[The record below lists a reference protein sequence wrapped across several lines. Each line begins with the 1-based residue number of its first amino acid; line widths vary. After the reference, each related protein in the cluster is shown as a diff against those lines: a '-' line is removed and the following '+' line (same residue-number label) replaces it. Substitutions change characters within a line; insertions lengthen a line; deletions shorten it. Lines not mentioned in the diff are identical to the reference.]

1 MIYGTVGGPSVS
13 LGRAAVR
20 ERERKRAMD
29 SSFGAALD
37 ASAAGPT
44 SFQIYVA
51 DLASQGGQAALIAA
65 LALLLIMVLV
75 QVFKPA
81 GSEET
86 VYPDRSPAQT
96 LPSEADRRKRVLVPA
111 GPLAARATDN
121 APLVG
126 RGLSA
131 TDVVA
136 LAALRRR
143 IQTGQVAEGP
153 TASARLAFARWLAEH
168 GKLEG

>member
-1 MIYGTVGGPSVS
+1 
-13 LGRAAVR
+13 
-20 ERERKRAMD
+20 MD
-29 SSFGAALD
+29 SSFGSALE
-37 ASAAGPT
+37 ASAAGAS

-51 DLASQGGQAALIAA
+51 DLANQAGQAALIAA
-65 LALLLIMVLV
+65 VALLLIMVLV

-86 VYPDRSPAQT
+86 VYPARAGAEA
-96 LPSEADRRKRVLVPA
+96 LPRDGDRRERVLVTVGPRAAQAANNAPPA
-111 GPLAARATDN
+111 GS
-121 APLVG
+121 
-126 RGLSA
+126 GLSA

-143 IQTGQVAEGP
+143 IRAGQVAEGP
-153 TASARLAFARWLAEH
+153 TGAERLAFARWLIEH